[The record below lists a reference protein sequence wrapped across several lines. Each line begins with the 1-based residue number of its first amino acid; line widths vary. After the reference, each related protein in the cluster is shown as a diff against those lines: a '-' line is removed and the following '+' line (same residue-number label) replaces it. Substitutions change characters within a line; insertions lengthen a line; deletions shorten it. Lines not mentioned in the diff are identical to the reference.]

1 MSSNPIKII
10 PYKNCELRAMYEMDD
25 KPKKWK
31 ELMDLHKEAIGN
43 RKGQWYDV
51 NQVLI
56 IFAKLGMPNKYLPDE
71 LDKKIDKINANKEKA
86 A

>member
-1 MSSNPIKII
+1 MGTSSIKII

-31 ELMDLHKEAIGN
+31 ELMDLHKEAIGE

-51 NQVLI
+51 NQVLV
-56 IFAKLGMPNKYLPDE
+56 IFAKLGLPSKYLPDE
-71 LDKKIDKINANKEKA
+71 LDRKLNTLSKKEKA
-86 A
+86 I